1 MAKYPESLDDTPPA
15 PRRRRW
21 LGFVGS
27 NLPGLSIVLMAALL
41 LGIVLWPYMVITVP
55 SGHVGVLWYRFLGF
69 DSYCWC
75 LVNRGTVLNP
85 RELREEGLH
94 IIAPWNK
101 IFIYDLRLQ
110 SESQQYH
117 AISKDGV
124 SVTAEINMRY
134 QLLHNSVGVLHKF
147 IGPDYF
153 NTILSPEIG
162 AQARAVI
169 ARYTAEEVYTSRE
182 KIQQEIRDGA
192 QKVLADKLNK
202 LVQPAA
208 MEEADPQHYS
218 DFLASSILI
227 LDTLVLGITLPPDIV
242 AAINR
247 KTEQFYMIQE
257 FKFRVEREAEESQRK
272 QIEANGIAAFQ
283 RTVSQGI
290 SESYLRWQGIN
301 ATLALA
307 QSPNAKI
314 VIIGSGRDGLP
325 IILGNMDGPTGAAAA
340 QPGTGPKPPAA
351 ALPGTDNA
359 PGNAPGSPLGRPPPT
374 GGAPS
379 GAPPSTGTRPG
390 GATDGSQ
397 PAGNGPNLK
406 SGAAGNSPNTQPD
419 TSNPSFLHD
428 VGSALSRIYDAVRPS
443 ASPPAETGAESSP

>member
-1 MAKYPESLDDTPPA
+1 MAKHPESLDDMPPA

-21 LGFVGS
+21 WRILGG

-55 SGHVGVLWYRFLGF
+55 SGQVGVLWYRFLGF
-69 DSYCWC
+69 DAYCWC
-75 LVNRGTVLNP
+75 LVGRGTVLNP
-85 RELREEGLH
+85 AELREEGLH

-101 IFIYDLRLQ
+101 LFIYDLRLQ
-110 SESQQYH
+110 SQAEIYH

-124 SVTAEINMRY
+124 SVVAEINVRY

-153 NTILSPEIG
+153 NTILNPEIG

-169 ARYTAEEVYTSRE
+169 AKYTAQEVYTSRE
-182 KIQQEIRDGA
+182 RIQQQIRDEA
-192 QKVLADKLNK
+192 QRVLGEQLNK

-208 MEEADPQHYS
+208 MEETDPQHYN

-227 LDTLVLGITLPPDIV
+227 LDTLVLGITLPPEIV

-247 KTEQFYMIQE
+247 QTEQFYMIQE
-257 FKFRVEREAEESQRK
+257 YKFRVAREAEESQRK

-301 ATLALA
+301 ATIALA
-307 QSPNAKI
+307 QSPNAKV

-325 IILGNMDGPTGAAAA
+325 IILGNVDNPAAGAAAPPA
-340 QPGTGPKPPAA
+340 GGPNPPASAVPGAGNTPGKPSPSGGAPPGQPSPHSELEPGGMSNGSPPSGNGPKP
-351 ALPGTDNA
+351 
-359 PGNAPGSPLGRPPPT
+359 
-374 GGAPS
+374 
-379 GAPPSTGTRPG
+379 
-390 GATDGSQ
+390 Q
-397 PAGNGPNLK
+397 PD
-406 SGAAGNSPNTQPD
+406 AAGNSPNGPAD
-419 TSNPSFLHD
+419 ASNSSVLRD
-428 VGSALSRIYDAVRPS
+428 VGAALSRIYGAVRGPGS
-443 ASPPAETGAESSP
+443 MPASGPGTESNP